1 MDAKEFAVL
10 ESGNTSVVLAAIAA
24 AVLSIIGL
32 AGILPIILVS
42 AAAIAIGVSL
52 VLAGIAEAAER
63 RKILGETVGG
73 RITSS
78 GMFTLSLSTETLA
91 GIASIVLG
99 ILSLLKIKPEILL
112 GADTITLGVAF
123 IAMCIAE
130 ARENEKKLAGDVT
143 NKHRVSYMTTKAA
156 IDLQFLVGLA
166 VITLGILAII
176 GIAPVTLILV
186 AFLAGGV
193 SLAFSGSAL
202 DVRLYEEKKM

>member
-1 MDAKEFAVL
+1 MFAF
-10 ESGNTSVVLAAIAA
+10 S
-24 AVLSIIGL
+24 LSI
-32 AGILPIILVS
+32 
-42 AAAIAIGVSL
+42 
-52 VLAGIAEAAER
+52 
-63 RKILGETVGG
+63 
-73 RITSS
+73 
-78 GMFTLSLSTETLA
+78 ETLA

-123 IAMCIAE
+123 IAMCITE
-130 ARENEKKLAGDVT
+130 ARENEKISGEVT

-176 GIAPVTLILV
+176 GIAPVILILV